1 MWNSLRARLSVSFRL
16 VMLLLVTFCLFFGVI
31 SVNNRITM
39 REPDSGLIA
48 VEGDDFVHISFREPG
63 LTQEQSQLQYFPPG
77 ELTAKR
83 LQVLLSV
90 VGQRTNADGTELT
103 IAWSAPDWRA
113 DERVLH
119 FRLLR
124 SQEVLRVWQEPYG
137 DVSEIFP
144 RLDRALGGD
153 GRIMIN
159 YLPDQLRASGAP
171 VASTISVLGRDIS
184 SRPSW
189 FVELAAGF
197 SFLIIGFAIY
207 FSSASRRLQHIEQ
220 FFLVSLSFFVL
231 FVFSYPPLDAP
242 LAWAI
247 FWTYK
252 LSYLFTPAMLLHF
265 LLLHE
270 HDGTTR
276 LAPRRL
282 VACYAAPAIALA
294 LNLAAAIVHVL
305 QVGAQE
311 FPPAFEDTGFYQVV
325 HVLESFLFPTMVGF
339 VLFLLFKS
347 YHPAATFER
356 KRQIK
361 WLFWGLGL
369 GLLPFGLVNYPLQA
383 LRLENEFVKLA
394 VSLPLLVTPV
404 SFALAVFSQRY
415 LDVEVIFKRGFIY
428 FVTSFG
434 LLGIYLFIMFGLNQ
448 YAGEI
453 SFEALVFI
461 SGGMI
466 LLATLISHRLKDQVQ
481 SFFDRFLY
489 RDFYNFRRTLQDFG
503 VELSYERD
511 LERLLGKIADRIDQ
525 TFAVPVV
532 IMFISS
538 ADREHYVLAH
548 ASGRQFPARYLSL
561 EASREMAKR
570 LAAGRPVYIDQ
581 IADLSVA
588 HLFREAG
595 AVIFIP
601 FVSLGQ
607 VIGFI
612 SLGPT
617 AEGDILTADDLDL
630 LASLADR
637 AAAAIDN
644 AMLYLDLQ
652 NRVEQFRQLKEFS
665 ENIVESVDSGIC
677 TVDAG
682 GRVQSW
688 NTALENL
695 FGTNRAEAVGQP
707 LLDLLPQRLAN
718 VIEPYLHGDA
728 GDSFNLYKVTVSTR
742 ERGDR
747 VLNISFAPMGG
758 ASGDAPGGDATAG
771 TVLIVD
777 DISEGVK
784 MEEQLG
790 QQEKL
795 ASLGMLAAGVAHE
808 VNTPLTGISSYV
820 QMLQRRFGED
830 SDSLRLLEKVE
841 KQAVRASRIINNLLN
856 FSRQAAS
863 ETSEINFNTL
873 IADSLTLVE
882 NQLKYPTVRVTTDLE
897 EELFMIEGDR
907 IKLQQ
912 VLINLLLNA
921 RDSMPDGGEIRI
933 TTRNAAD
940 AVRCSISDSGSGI
953 PRAVLPKIFD
963 PFFTTK
969 KIGQGTGLGLSVSYG
984 IISDHKGNIDVE
996 SEPGAGTTF
1005 IITLP
1010 ARRNAPAVA
1019 EKM

>member
-1 MWNSLRARLSVSFRL
+1 MWNSLRARLSVSLRL

-31 SVNNRITM
+31 SVNNRITL

-48 VEGDDFVHISFREPG
+48 VEGEDFVHVNYRDPS
-63 LTQEQSQLQYFPPG
+63 LAQEQSQLKYFTIRD
-77 ELTAKR
+77 LTDKR

-90 VGQRTNADGTELT
+90 IGQRTNEDGSELT
-103 IAWSAPDWRA
+103 ISWNAPEWRA

-119 FRLLR
+119 YRLLR
-124 SQEVLRVWQEPYG
+124 AQEELRAWTEPYRAV
-137 DVSEIFP
+137 DDIF
-144 RLDRALGGD
+144 RVMDRALGGD
-153 GRIMIN
+153 GRIMIT

-171 VASTISVLGRDIS
+171 VASTISILGRDIS

-197 SFLIIGFAIY
+197 AFLVIGFAIY

-220 FFLVSLSFFVL
+220 FFIVCLAFYVL
-231 FVFSYPPLDAP
+231 FVFSFPPLNAP

-252 LSYLFTPAMLLHF
+252 LAYLFTPALLLHF
-265 LLLHE
+265 LLLYE
-270 HDGTTR
+270 REGIAA
-276 LAPRRL
+276 LSPRRL
-282 VACYAAPAIALA
+282 IACYAVPVLLLA
-294 LNLAAAIVHVL
+294 LNIAALLTHIIAT
-305 QVGAQE
+305 GAPE
-311 FPPAFEDTGFYQVV
+311 LRPPFEESAFYQG
-325 HVLESFLFPTMVGF
+325 VLIAESFLFPAMIGVI
-339 VLFLLFKS
+339 LSLLFAA
-347 YHPAATFER
+347 YRLAATFER

-383 LRLENEFVKLA
+383 LQLENEIVKLA

-404 SFALAVFSQRY
+404 SFALAVFSQRFM
-415 LDVEVIFKRGFIY
+415 DVEIIFKRGFIY
-428 FVTSFG
+428 FITSFG
-434 LLGIYLFIMFGLNQ
+434 LLGVYLFIMFGLNQ

-453 SFEALVFI
+453 SFEALVII

-466 LLATLISHRLKDQVQ
+466 LLATLISQRLKNQVQ

-511 LERLLGKIADRIDQ
+511 LEKLLGKIADRIDQ

-532 IMFISS
+532 IIFISS
-538 ADREHYVLAH
+538 ADREHYVLTH
-548 ASGRQFPARYLSL
+548 ASGNSFTARYLSL
-561 EASREMAKR
+561 EASKN
-570 LAAGRPVYIDQ
+570 LAERMRAGKPVYIDQ
-581 IADLSVA
+581 IGDLSVA

-595 AVIFIP
+595 VVIFIP

-612 SLGPT
+612 ALGPT

-630 LASLADR
+630 LSSLADR

-652 NRVEQFRQLKEFS
+652 SRVEQFRLLKEFS

-677 TVDAG
+677 TIDAG
-682 GRVQSW
+682 GRIQSW
-688 NTALENL
+688 NSALETL
-695 FGTNRAEAVGQP
+695 FGIAKAEAVGHT
-707 LLDLLPQRLAN
+707 LLELLPDRLAS
-718 VIEPYLHGDA
+718 VIEPYLHGEA
-728 GDSFNLYKVTVSTR
+728 GSSFNLYKVTIPTR
-742 ERGDR
+742 ALGNR
-747 VLNISFAPMGG
+747 VLNISFGPMS
-758 ASGDAPGGDATAG
+758 ASAAG
-771 TVLIVD
+771 SEAAAGSVLIID
-777 DISEGVK
+777 DISEGVE
-784 MEEQLG
+784 MEEQLA
-790 QQEKL
+790 QQEKM
-795 ASLGMLAAGVAHE
+795 ASLGLLAAGVAHE

-820 QMLQRRFGED
+820 QMLQHKVED
-830 SDSLRLLEKVE
+830 GSEIRSLLEKVE
-841 KQAVRASRIINNLLN
+841 KQAFRASRIINNLLN
-856 FSRQAAS
+856 FSRQGGS
-863 ETSEINFNTL
+863 EIAEINFNTL
-873 IADSLTLVE
+873 IGDSLALVE
-882 NQLKYPTVRVTTDLE
+882 NQLKYPTVRVTTELE
-897 EELFMIEGDR
+897 EDLFMIVGDR

-912 VLINLLLNA
+912 VVINLLLNA
-921 RDSMPDGGEIRI
+921 RDSMPEGGEIRI
-933 TTRNAAD
+933 ETRNAGES
-940 AVRCSISDSGSGI
+940 VLCRISDSGSGI

-984 IISDHKGNIDVE
+984 IISEHKGNIEVE
-996 SEPGAGTTF
+996 SEVGAGTTF

-1010 ARRNAPAVA
+1010 ARRAVPVVT